1 MGRITSQNN
10 KGGAGAAIGG
20 GEGCKLLVGAK
31 KSGRINFVI
40 GFVFMASER
49 GASPGEM
56 GLVDLN
62 PLQNLSQNLLPKC
75 VLRKT

>member
-10 KGGAGAAIGG
+10 KGGAAGAAIGG

-40 GFVFMASER
+40 GFVFMARER
-49 GASPGEM
+49 GDSHGEM

-62 PLQNLSQNLLPKC
+62 PLQNLSQNLLP
-75 VLRKT
+75 